1 MQTIFD
7 SHLDLAWAALFYD
20 RDLTETVETLR
31 AGERIEQRF
40 VDQSPT
46 VSLSEMRGG
55 GVRLCVGTI
64 FARCRRREVQAEAA
78 SRIAEHDYSSPAQ
91 AFAAA
96 QGQLAYYQQ
105 LERQDELRL
114 LTSANELLE
123 HAATHDDARIGCL
136 LMIEGADPIVAP
148 DQLGLW
154 HEQGVRIV
162 SLVHT
167 GRNVYAVGNGDDG
180 PITDAGKRL
189 LDAMRERRMILDV
202 SHLSDQSFRDAM
214 EHFDGSVVATHS
226 NCRHFVPG
234 NRQLDDE
241 QIRALVERD
250 SVIGVVAFNSFL
262 DARWKMKQPNQTP
275 VGLARMVDHIDH
287 ICQIA
292 GGPRHV
298 GIGSDLDGGFGRQD
312 SPAELDTIAGLMTL
326 ADLLAQRGY
335 DRDDVAAI
343 LRGNWLRVYS
353 EAME

>member
-1 MQTIFD
+1 
-7 SHLDLAWAALFYD
+7 
-20 RDLTETVETLR
+20 
-31 AGERIEQRF
+31 
-40 VDQSPT
+40 
-46 VSLSEMRGG
+46 
-55 GVRLCVGTI
+55 
-64 FARCRRREVQAEAA
+64 
-78 SRIAEHDYSSPAQ
+78 
-91 AFAAA
+91 
-96 QGQLAYYQQ
+96 
-105 LERQDELRL
+105 
-114 LTSANELLE
+114 
-123 HAATHDDARIGCL
+123 
-136 LMIEGADPIVAP
+136 
-148 DQLGLW
+148 
-154 HEQGVRIV
+154 
-162 SLVHT
+162 
-167 GRNVYAVGNGDDG
+167 
-180 PITDAGKRL
+180 
-189 LDAMRERRMILDV
+189 MILDV